1 MGDLQKITFNSLFST
16 LPDFIFEITNDDF
29 RMHPDFVVDQS
40 YLSDKWSTN
49 HIYCLP
55 PFEEGTYLVH
65 DLIKNPHCQ
74 LSQDKR
80 MVFEERAKVKSVPIT
95 DITTDCFEVLNN
107 IHHYGIKS
115 SVFKTHVSPN
125 KDSFWIDKVIVLL
138 DNTNV
143 NKHGNHAISKG

>member
-55 PFEEGTYLVH
+55 PFEEGTYLVY
-65 DLIKNPHCQ
+65 DLHKNPHYQ